1 MKFLVFLLF
10 IQTAFAQVFVTDRS
24 LTSMKFEGTL
34 MSEGKSDKGVIT
46 VRESQGNQYIR
57 IVNEVV
63 DFRFPTDLEELE
75 FNDVFME
82 SQYFPQIRI
91 NGKLKEKINLLQDGI
106 YIVNFTGSFTMRQQT
121 VEDEFPVRIEIA
133 GNKMNFSFRK
143 SLELTKFY
151 IPYAGPGSDIGEF
164 AEYSFESDLK
174 RTHLRSI
181 NSSL

>member
-1 MKFLVFLLF
+1 MKLFIFLLF
-10 IQTAFAQVFVTDRS
+10 IQSAFAQVFITDRS
-24 LTSMKFEGTL
+24 TTSMKFEGSL

-46 VRESQGNQYIR
+46 VRDSNGIQYVR
-57 IVNEVV
+57 IVNEVA
-63 DFRFPTDLEELE
+63 DFRFPSDLEELE

-121 VEDEFPVRIEIA
+121 VEGEFPVRIEIA

-143 SLELTKFY
+143 KLELTKFY
-151 IPYAGPGSDIGEF
+151 VPYAGPGSDIGEF
-164 AEYSFESDLK
+164 ADYSFESELK
-174 RTHLRSI
+174 RTH
-181 NSSL
+181 